1 MNQVFIGLGSN
12 RNHPLFRIH
21 CALKQLNRIRKTK
34 LVRKSSLYE
43 TIPLGPKFQPNYIN
57 AVAELK
63 TYQSEDLLKEL
74 QHLENFTTEKK
85 KNGVR
90 SLDLDILIYDD
101 IIMNT
106 EDLIIPTLGR
116 V

>member
-21 CALKQLNRIRKTK
+21 CALKQLNRIQKTK

-63 TYQSEDLLKEL
+63 TLLSPEDLLTGITASRKTS
-74 QHLENFTTEKK
+74 QQK
-85 KNGVR
+85 KN
-90 SLDLDILIYDD
+90 
-101 IIMNT
+101 
-106 EDLIIPTLGR
+106 
-116 V
+116 

>member
-1 MNQVFIGLGSN
+1 MNQVFIGIGSN

-21 CALKQLNRIRKTK
+21 CALKQLNRIQKTK

-63 TYQSEDLLKEL
+63 TLLSPEDLLKEL
-74 QHLENFTTEKK
+74 QHLEKLHNRK
-85 KNGVR
+85 KNQKMGPEKFR
-90 SLDLDILIYDD
+90 LRYTYL
-101 IIMNT
+101 
-106 EDLIIPTLGR
+106 
-116 V
+116 